1 MLTKCY
7 SRVIIVTIAQT
18 FTPRVRTDLRLVF
31 SSAADHIFDSFKFI
45 DEGESSGAA
54 EFENTAM
61 EIIGSRKE
69 D

>member
-1 MLTKCY
+1 
-7 SRVIIVTIAQT
+7 
-18 FTPRVRTDLRLVF
+18 LRLVF